1 MIKKIINR
9 ILLKKALIN
18 NKRSSNKIVCYSDS
32 IGVEIILNGFYE
44 KTNLEILKKAFDIE
58 LKNSTF
64 LDIGANIG
72 NHSLFF
78 QSYFKKIVSFEPQK
92 QTFKV
97 LSINTEKYDN
107 IHAKNFGLDLENK
120 KVKFYIPFDN
130 NGMASPKIKSI
141 NSYEEDVELRKIH
154 NNDYKNV
161 GFIKIDVEGNELN
174 VLISL
179 NEIINQTLPV
189 ISFELNQNVS
199 SRKKIL
205 DFLNSK
211 GYSTFYVPYEY
222 LYQKDRIR
230 RLYGSLFCNKLVKI
244 DEKLLLDNSLSFTLV
259 STFNTKSI
267 FKLKV

>member
-18 NKRSSNKIVCYSDS
+18 NKRSPNKIVCYSDS

-44 KTNLEILKKAFDIE
+44 KTNLEILKKAFEIE

-92 QTFKV
+92 QTFKI
-97 LSINTEKYDN
+97 LSINTEQYDN
-107 IHAKNFGLDLENK
+107 IYTKNFGLDLENK
-120 KVKFYIPFDN
+120 NVKFYIPIDN

-141 NSYEEDVELRKIH
+141 NTYEEDVELRKIDH
-154 NNDYKNV
+154 NDYKNV

-189 ISFELNQNVS
+189 ISFELNQNIS

-205 DFLNSK
+205 DFLHSK

-222 LYQKDRIR
+222 LYQKNRIG
-230 RLYGSLFCNKLVKI
+230 RLYASLFYNKLVKI

-259 STFNTKSI
+259 STFNRNSI

>member
-141 NSYEEDVELRKIH
+141 NTYEEDVELRKIH

-179 NEIINQTLPV
+179 TEIINQTLPV

>member
-141 NSYEEDVELRKIH
+141 NTYEEDVELRKIH

>member
-1 MIKKIINR
+1 M
-9 ILLKKALIN
+9 
-18 NKRSSNKIVCYSDS
+18 
-32 IGVEIILNGFYE
+32 
-44 KTNLEILKKAFDIE
+44 
-58 LKNSTF
+58 
-64 LDIGANIG
+64 
-72 NHSLFF
+72 
-78 QSYFKKIVSFEPQK
+78 SFEPQK

-141 NSYEEDVELRKIH
+141 NTYEEDVELRKIH

-161 GFIKIDVEGNELN
+161 DFIKIDVEGNELN

>member
-141 NSYEEDVELRKIH
+141 NTYEEDVELRKIY